1 LNVGVVHF
9 VKAIYIL
16 NQFRSKVIPYK
27 VKHGEKMEIYT
38 QRLEAVT
45 ENCDFYVIEL
55 TFDTRQKSRFRAT
68 LKNGVDIGAD
78 LPRTGILRS
87 GSYISTESGN
97 ILKVEAKP
105 EKLMKVSAQQEFD
118 LLKAAYHLGNRH
130 VPLMLTP
137 TALYFEPD
145 HVLAEMVV
153 GLGLNVAEV
162 DHPFEPESGAY
173 AQHQHDHRL
182 SPIKTLHHV
191 HH

>member
-1 LNVGVVHF
+1 
-9 VKAIYIL
+9 
-16 NQFRSKVIPYK
+16 
-27 VKHGEKMEIYT
+27 MEIYT
-38 QRLEAVT
+38 QRLEVVT
-45 ENCDFYVIEL
+45 ENCDFDVIEL

-78 LPRTGILRS
+78 LPRTSILRS
-87 GSYISTESGN
+87 GSFIATEQGDV
-97 ILKVEAKP
+97 LRVDAKA
-105 EKLMKVSAQQEFD
+105 ERLMQVSSQDPFE

-145 HVLAEMVV
+145 HVLAEMII
-153 GLGLNVAEV
+153 GLGLMVNEV
-162 DHPFEPESGAY
+162 EHPFEPESGAY

-182 SPIKTLHHV
+182 SPIKALHHV

>member
-1 LNVGVVHF
+1 MKIF
-9 VKAIYIL
+9 
-16 NQFRSKVIPYK
+16 
-27 VKHGEKMEIYT
+27 T
-38 QRLEAVT
+38 QRLEQVDDGAVFET
-45 ENCDFYVIEL
+45 VQL

-68 LKNGVDIGAD
+68 LQNGNDIGAD

-87 GSYISTESGN
+87 GSYIATEQGE
-97 ILKVEAKP
+97 ILRVDAKP
-105 EKLMKVSAQQEFD
+105 EHLMQVTANTPFE

-145 HVLAEMVV
+145 HVLAEMVT
-153 GLGLNVAEV
+153 GLGLKVSEI

-173 AQHQHDHRL
+173 AQHNHDHRL
-182 SPIKTLHHV
+182 SPIKALHHV